1 MKIGIIREGKN
12 PADNRVAL
20 SPHQCKVVMR
30 KFAQVEVVVQPSS
43 VRCYAD
49 AEYKEAGISLQNDLS
64 DCDILLGIKEV
75 PVHELINK
83 KTYLFFSHTKKKQP
97 HNKKLLQT
105 ILEKKIR
112 LVDYECL
119 TYNDGQRIL
128 GFGFFAGIVGAH
140 NGLLAYGKKNNAFH
154 LPAVNKFKDFREVIH
169 QYFEVKLPNVK
180 IVSTGNGRVS
190 TGVQE
195 TMNMFDIKRV
205 TKEDFVTKEFEYP
218 VYCELTAEDLYKHQ
232 DTHVYHRKD
241 FRNNPTNYYCDFAK
255 FYKAADIMLN
265 GVYWQKGIAPFFTLN
280 DMRKADF
287 NLQVIAD
294 ITCDVNGSIPCNIGA
309 TSITNP
315 TYGFDP
321 KTFEKTKPFQ
331 HGMVDV
337 MAVDNLPNELP
348 RDASDFF
355 GVQFTK
361 NVLPELIKSESEI
374 IERATITIQ
383 GSLTNHF
390 NYLTDYVS

>member
-1 MKIGIIREGKN
+1 MKIGVIREEKN

-30 KFAQVEVVVQPSS
+30 KFESIEIVVQPSPI
-43 VRCYAD
+43 RCYSDKEYLD
-49 AEYKEAGISLQNDLS
+49 AEIVLQENLT

-75 PVHELINK
+75 PIHNLIAN

-97 HNKKLLQT
+97 HNKKLLQQ
-105 ILEKKIR
+105 IIAHKIK
-112 LVDYECL
+112 LIDYECL
-119 TYNDGQRIL
+119 TYADGQRVL

-140 NGLLAYGKKNNAFH
+140 NGLLAYGKKTGDFY
-154 LPAVNKFKDFREVIH
+154 LPAVHKFKDFREVIR
-169 QYFEVKLPNVK
+169 QYFEVKLPNIK

-205 TKEDFVTKEFEYP
+205 TKDEFLSKTFEYP

-255 FYKAADIMLN
+255 YYKAADIMLN
-265 GVYWQKGIAPFFTLN
+265 GVYWQKGIAPFFTLD
-280 DMRKADF
+280 DMKNADF

-309 TSITNP
+309 TSIADP

-321 KTFEKTKPFQ
+321 KTCQSTKPFQ
-331 HGMVDV
+331 RGMVDV

-355 GVQFTK
+355 GVQLTK
-361 NVLPELIKSESEI
+361 IILPEILKQHSEMLNRGTI
-374 IERATITIQ
+374 ATD
-383 GSLTNHF
+383 GALTKPYE
-390 NYLTDYVS
+390 YLSDYVR

>member
-1 MKIGIIREGKN
+1 MKIGVIREEKN
-12 PADNRVAL
+12 PPDNRVAL

-30 KFAQVEVVVQPSS
+30 KFADIEIVVQPSTM
-43 VRCYAD
+43 RCYSDKEYQDAD
-49 AEYKEAGISLQNDLS
+49 IVLQEDLA

-75 PVHELINK
+75 PIQNLIAT

-97 HNKKLLQT
+97 HNKKLLQQ
-105 ILEKKIR
+105 IIANKIK
-112 LVDYECL
+112 LIDYECL
-119 TYNDGQRIL
+119 TYADGQRVL

-140 NGLLAYGKKNNAFH
+140 NGLLAYGKKTGDFY
-154 LPAVNKFKDFREVIH
+154 LPAVYKFKDFREVIH
-169 QYFEVKLPNVK
+169 QYFEVKLPNIK

-205 TKEDFVTKEFEYP
+205 SKDEFLSKTFEYP

-232 DTHVYHRKD
+232 DTHVYHRRD

-255 FYKAADIMLN
+255 YYKAADVMLN
-265 GVYWQKGIAPFFTLN
+265 GVYWQKGIAPFFTLE

-309 TSITNP
+309 TSIADP

-331 HGMVDV
+331 RGMVDV

-355 GVQFTK
+355 GVQLTK
-361 NVLPELIKSESEI
+361 IILPELLKEHSDMLN
-374 IERATITIQ
+374 RGTIAAH
-383 GSLTNHF
+383 GALTKPYE
-390 NYLTDYVS
+390 YLTDYVS